1 MKGFFEREREKE
13 RFSKSFAIIRFASRR
28 TDSREE
34 SFFFM
39 REREREKKQYQK
51 NVKTLITSFISFFA
65 RNDWC
70 V

>member
-39 REREREKKQYQK
+39 REREREKNSIRKMSK
-51 NVKTLITSFISFFA
+51 
-65 RNDWC
+65 R
-70 V
+70 

>member
-39 REREREKKQYQK
+39 REREREKKNSIRK
-51 NVKTLITSFISFFA
+51 MSK
-65 RNDWC
+65 R
-70 V
+70 